1 MGLGGLNPGLND
13 EEDGAW
19 GEGVDRGAGRAVR
32 LLKAESLFVE
42 MFSGAVTVLVVRTH
56 GGAEKVRDTVG
67 NDVEGAAV
75 ISDSMGVEEGVGE
88 SSRISKIEVSSD
100 EVSEAFL
107 FILVTS
113 RGRTG
118 VPLQLCCL

>member
-1 MGLGGLNPGLND
+1 M
-13 EEDGAW
+13 
-19 GEGVDRGAGRAVR
+19 R

-42 MFSGAVTVLVVRTH
+42 MFSGAGTVLVVRTH
-56 GGAEKVRDTVG
+56 GGAEKVRDTVDT
-67 NDVEGAAV
+67 DVEGAAV

-113 RGRTG
+113 RGLTG

>member
-1 MGLGGLNPGLND
+1 MSS
-13 EEDGAW
+13 ETT
-19 GEGVDRGAGRAVR
+19 
-32 LLKAESLFVE
+32 KAESLFAE
-42 MFSGAVTVLVVRTH
+42 TFSGAETVLVVRTH
-56 GGAEKVRDTVG
+56 GGAEKVRDTVDT
-67 NDVEGAAV
+67 DVEGAAV

-113 RGRTG
+113 RGLTG